1 MKILY
6 LHGFASAVKKSSK
19 KYDELSK
26 IGEVVPFAPDYC
38 QGFDQVMKDTLVF
51 AAAGNIQ
58 GIVGTSMGGY
68 TASHIAAQLKVPFV
82 AINPSITPSQTLKK
96 YVGQHQN
103 YAGSSYELKPEHVG
117 SYPDFNTLT
126 KGLIIVS
133 TLDEVIPAKDTQT
146 FAKEQQLPI
155 VSCDYGDHRFEDISP
170 LIEQIAEHLLAADS
184 CSG

>member
-96 YVGQHQN
+96 YVGKHQS
-103 YAGSSYELKPEHVG
+103 YDGSSYELKLEHVD
-117 SYPDFNTLT
+117 SYVDFNTLV

-133 TLDEVIPAKDTQT
+133 TLDEVIPAEDTQV
-146 FAKEQQLPI
+146 FAKEKQLPI
-155 VSCDYGDHRFEDISP
+155 INCDYGDHRFEDISP
-170 LIEQIAEHLLAADS
+170 LIEQITKHLQDVH
-184 CSG
+184 

>member
-96 YVGQHQN
+96 YIGKHQN
-103 YAGSSYELKPEHVG
+103 YDGSSYELKLAHVG
-117 SYPDFNTLT
+117 SYPDFNTT
-126 KGLIIVS
+126 ARGLIIVS
-133 TLDEVIPAKDTQT
+133 ALDEVIPAKDTQA
-146 FAKEQQLPI
+146 FAKEKQLPI
-155 VSCDYGDHRFEDISP
+155 ISCNYGDHRFEDISP
-170 LIEQIAEHLLAADS
+170 LIEQISEHLLAAD
-184 CSG
+184 

>member
-96 YVGQHQN
+96 YVGKQQS
-103 YAGSSYELKPEHVG
+103 YDGSSYELKLEHVD
-117 SYPDFNTLT
+117 SYADFNTLV

-133 TLDEVIPAKDTQT
+133 TLDEVIPAEDTQV
-146 FAKEQQLPI
+146 FAKEKQLPI
-155 VSCDYGDHRFEDISP
+155 INCDYGDHRFEDISP
-170 LIEQIAEHLLAADS
+170 LIEQITKHLQDVH
-184 CSG
+184 

>member
-96 YVGQHQN
+96 YIGKHQN
-103 YAGSSYELKPEHVG
+103 YDGSSYELKLAHVG
-117 SYPDFNTLT
+117 SYPDFNTT
-126 KGLIIVS
+126 ARGLIIVS
-133 TLDEVIPAKDTQT
+133 ALDEVIPAKDTQA
-146 FAKEQQLPI
+146 FAKDKQLPI
-155 VSCDYGDHRFEDISP
+155 ISCNYGDHRFEDISP
-170 LIEQIAEHLLAADS
+170 LIEQISEHLLAAD
-184 CSG
+184 

>member
-96 YVGQHQN
+96 YVGKHQS
-103 YAGSSYELKPEHVG
+103 YDGSSYELKLEHVD
-117 SYPDFNTLT
+117 SYADFNTLV

-133 TLDEVIPAKDTQT
+133 TLDEVIPAEDTQV
-146 FAKEQQLPI
+146 FARK
-155 VSCDYGDHRFEDISP
+155 
-170 LIEQIAEHLLAADS
+170 AAAHYKL
-184 CSG
+184 

>member
-96 YVGQHQN
+96 YVGKHQS
-103 YAGSSYELKPEHVG
+103 YDGSSYELKLEHVD
-117 SYPDFNTLT
+117 SYADFNTLV

-133 TLDEVIPAKDTQT
+133 TLDEVIPAEDTQA
-146 FAKEQQLPI
+146 FAKEKQLPI
-155 VSCDYGDHRFEDISP
+155 INCDYGDHRFEDISP
-170 LIEQIAEHLLAADS
+170 LIEQISEHLLAAD
-184 CSG
+184 

>member
-51 AAAGNIQ
+51 PAAGNIQ

-96 YVGQHQN
+96 YVGKHQS
-103 YAGSSYELKPEHVG
+103 YDGSSYELKLEHVD
-117 SYPDFNTLT
+117 SYADFNTLV

-133 TLDEVIPAKDTQT
+133 TLDEVIPAEDTQV
-146 FAKEQQLPI
+146 FAKEKQLPI
-155 VSCDYGDHRFEDISP
+155 INCDYGDHRFEDISP
-170 LIEQIAEHLLAADS
+170 LIEQITKHLQDVH
-184 CSG
+184 

>member
-96 YVGQHQN
+96 YVGKHQS
-103 YAGSSYELKPEHVG
+103 YDGSSYELKLEHVD
-117 SYPDFNTLT
+117 SYADFNTLV

-133 TLDEVIPAKDTQT
+133 TLYEVIPAEDTQV
-146 FAKEQQLPI
+146 FAKEKQLPI
-155 VSCDYGDHRFEDISP
+155 INCDYGDHRFEDISP
-170 LIEQIAEHLLAADS
+170 LIEQITKHLQDVH
-184 CSG
+184 

>member
-96 YVGQHQN
+96 YVGKHQS
-103 YAGSSYELKPEHVG
+103 YDGSSYELKLEHVD
-117 SYPDFNTLT
+117 SYADFNTLV

-133 TLDEVIPAKDTQT
+133 TLDEVIPAEDTQV
-146 FAKEQQLPI
+146 FAKEKQLPI
-155 VSCDYGDHRFEDISP
+155 INCDYGDHRFEDISP
-170 LIEQIAEHLLAADS
+170 LIEQITKHLQDVH
-184 CSG
+184 

>member
-96 YVGQHQN
+96 YIGKHQN
-103 YAGSSYELKPEHVG
+103 YDGSSYELKLAHVG
-117 SYPDFNTLT
+117 SYPDFNTT
-126 KGLIIVS
+126 ARGLVIVS
-133 TLDEVIPAKDTQT
+133 ALDEVIPAKDTQA
-146 FAKEQQLPI
+146 FAKEKQLPI
-155 VSCDYGDHRFEDISP
+155 ISCNYGDHRFEDISP
-170 LIEQIAEHLLAADS
+170 LIEQISEHLLAAD
-184 CSG
+184 

>member
-38 QGFDQVMKDTLVF
+38 QGFDQVIKNTLAF
-51 AAAGNIQ
+51 AVAAGNIH

-82 AINPSITPSQTLKK
+82 AINPSIRPSQTLKK
-96 YVGQHQN
+96 HIGKHQN
-103 YAGSSYELKPEHVG
+103 YDGSSYELKLAHVG
-117 SYPDFNTLT
+117 SYPDFNTT
-126 KGLIIVS
+126 ARGLVIVS
-133 TLDEVIPAKDTQT
+133 ALDEVIPAKDTQA
-146 FAKEQQLPI
+146 FAKEKQLPI
-155 VSCDYGDHRFEDISP
+155 ISCNYGDHRFEDISP
-170 LIEQIAEHLLAADS
+170 LIEQITKHLQDVH
-184 CSG
+184 

>member
-96 YVGQHQN
+96 YVGKHQS
-103 YAGSSYELKPEHVG
+103 YDGSSYELKLEHVD
-117 SYPDFNTLT
+117 SYADFKETLN
-126 KGLIIVS
+126 KSQAG
-133 TLDEVIPAKDTQT
+133 
-146 FAKEQQLPI
+146 
-155 VSCDYGDHRFEDISP
+155 
-170 LIEQIAEHLLAADS
+170 
-184 CSG
+184 CSLW